1 MPRPAIVLAHVYGER
16 FELPIPLYLF
26 VIGGASVVV
35 LSFLLVLRRGGEVP
49 PAVEAPDT
57 VPSRDL
63 NPVAA
68 VVSLV
73 VFAAIAFIG
82 LAATQDIA
90 DNLAPL
96 FFWILV
102 WIAVPLSC
110 GLVGDWTRPVNPFGV
125 LARLGDD
132 PRLRQTVLARRA
144 PLTWSLRWW
153 PALALF
159 VTLVLF
165 ELVFNAT
172 TVKPSFVGV
181 MILLYGGLSFF
192 LGLLYGP
199 AWREQGE
206 VFTALWNAWGRLGY
220 WRFGAPGRRGFAGG
234 LDVPFE
240 ASPSRVVFVLLL
252 LVSIN
257 FDGLLNT
264 PQWGRFELR
273 TYGTS
278 TGEVEL
284 FRSLALGALVLVVL
298 AVFLAFASATS
309 RAGRLPSSPVRSLA
323 GLLPSLVPIAFG
335 YLLAHNLQ
343 YLMIHL
349 QELYPLL
356 KNPGFSTSETEFVA
370 NVDVLPARV
379 NWYVSLVVIV
389 AVHVVAV
396 VLAHRHLV
404 RTAPDEASG
413 RRAEYPWLVAM
424 VLYTAF
430 SLVLIALPLA
440 ENA

>member
-1 MPRPAIVLAHVYGER
+1 LARPAIELAHVYGER

-35 LSFLLVLRRGGEVP
+35 LSFLLVVRSSAQVQ

-57 VPSRDL
+57 VPARDL

-68 VVSLV
+68 LVSLV
-73 VFAAIAFIG
+73 VFAAVAVIG
-82 LAATQDIA
+82 LTGTQDITN
-90 DNLAPL
+90 NLAPL

-110 GLVGDWTRPVNPFGV
+110 GVLGDWTRPVNPFGV

-132 PRLRQTVLARRA
+132 ARLRKAVLARRT
-144 PLTWSLRWW
+144 PLDWSFRWW
-153 PALALF
+153 PALVLF
-159 VTLVLF
+159 SLLVLS

-181 MILLYGGLSFF
+181 LILVYGVLSFF
-192 LGLLYGP
+192 LGMLFGP
-199 AWREQGE
+199 AWRERGE
-206 VFTALWNAWGRLGY
+206 VFSALWNAWGRLGY

-240 ASPSRVVFVLLL
+240 ASVSRVVFVLLL

-278 TGEVEL
+278 TGEVEG
-284 FRSLALGALVLVVL
+284 FRTLALAALVLLVL
-298 AVFLAFASATS
+298 GIFLAFAFGAT
-309 RAGRLPSSPVRSLA
+309 RAGRHRETPFRALA

-349 QELYPLL
+349 QSLYPLV
-356 KNPGFSTSETEFVA
+356 KNPGYGTTTEFEA
-370 NVDVLPARV
+370 NINVLPARV

-396 VLAHRHLV
+396 VLAHRYLV
-404 RTAPDEASG
+404 RSAPDEASA
-413 RRAEYPWLVAM
+413 RRSEYPWLVAM

-440 ENA
+440 SNA

>member
-1 MPRPAIVLAHVYGER
+1 MSRPAIVLAHVYGER

-26 VIGGASVVV
+26 VIGGVSVVV
-35 LSFLLVLRRGGEVP
+35 LSFLLVLRRGGEVA

-57 VPSRDL
+57 VPARDL
-63 NPVAA
+63 NPIAA
-68 VVSLV
+68 AVSLV
-73 VFAAIAFIG
+73 VFGAVAVIG
-82 LAATQDIA
+82 LTATQDIA

-96 FFWILV
+96 FWWILV

-110 GLVGDWTRPVNPFGV
+110 GVLGDWTRPVNPFGV
-125 LARLGDD
+125 LAQLGDNA
-132 PRLRQTVLARRA
+132 RLRKVVLARQS
-144 PLTWSLRWW
+144 PLPWSLRWW
-153 PALALF
+153 PALGLF
-159 VTLVLF
+159 VLLVLS
-165 ELVFNAT
+165 ELVFNNT
-172 TVKPSFVGV
+172 TVKPAFVGLV
-181 MILLYGGLSFF
+181 ILLYGGLSLF

-199 AWREQGE
+199 AWRERGE

-234 LDVPFE
+234 LEVPFE
-240 ASPSRVVFVLLL
+240 ASVSRVVFVLLL

-273 TYGTS
+273 TYGAHPNEIE
-278 TGEVEL
+278 G
-284 FRSLALGALVLVVL
+284 FRTLALGVLVLVVL
-298 AVFLAFASATS
+298 GVFLAFALAAT
-309 RAGRLPSSPVRSLA
+309 RAGRHRETPFQALA

-343 YLMIHL
+343 YLLIHL

-356 KNPGFSTSETEFVA
+356 KNPGYYTSATEFVP
-370 NVDVLPARV
+370 NIDVLPSRV

-389 AVHVVAV
+389 AVHVAAV
-396 VLAHRHLV
+396 VIAHRYLV
-404 RTAPDEASG
+404 RSAPDEDSA
-413 RRAEYPWLVAM
+413 RRSEYPWLVAM

-440 ENA
+440 SNA

>member
-1 MPRPAIVLAHVYGER
+1 MSRPAIVLAHVYGER

-26 VIGGASVVV
+26 VIGGVAVVV
-35 LSFLLVLRRGGEVP
+35 LSFLLVIRSSAEVP

-57 VPSRDL
+57 VPAPDL

-68 VVSLV
+68 LVSVVL
-73 VFAAIAFIG
+73 FAAVAVIG
-82 LAATQDIA
+82 LTGTQDITN
-90 DNLAPL
+90 NLAPL

-110 GLVGDWTRPVNPFGV
+110 GVIGDWTRPVNPFGV
-125 LARLGDD
+125 LARLGDNE
-132 PRLRQTVLARRA
+132 RLRKAVLARRA
-144 PLTWSLRWW
+144 PLVWSFRWW
-153 PALALF
+153 PS
-159 VTLVLF
+159 LVLF
-165 ELVFNAT
+165 SLLVLSELVFNQT

-181 MILLYGGLSFF
+181 LLLLYGVASFF
-192 LGLLYGP
+192 LGMLYGP
-199 AWREQGE
+199 AWGEHGE
-206 VFTALWNAWGRLGY
+206 VFSALWNAWGRLGR
-220 WRFGAPGRRGFAGG
+220 WRFGAPGRPGFAGG

-240 ASPSRVVFVLLL
+240 ASISRVVFVLLL

-273 TYGTS
+273 TYGAS
-278 TGEVEL
+278 TGDIEV
-284 FRSLALGALVLVVL
+284 FRSLALGVLVLVVL
-298 AVFLAFASATS
+298 GVFLAFALGAT
-309 RAGRLPSSPVRSLA
+309 RAGRHRETPFQALA

-349 QELYPLL
+349 QNLWVLVR
-356 KNPGFSTSETEFVA
+356 NPGYGTATEFEA
-370 NVDVLPARV
+370 NINVLPARV

-389 AVHVVAV
+389 AVHVIAV
-396 VLAHRHLV
+396 VLAHRYLV
-404 RTAPDEASG
+404 RSAPDEASA
-413 RRAEYPWLVAM
+413 RRSEYPWLLAM

-440 ENA
+440 SNA